1 MAKIALVGSSGGH
14 LAQLLL
20 LEPFWARHDR
30 FWVTF
35 DKPDAVSSL
44 SNERHYWCRY
54 PTNRH
59 VGNLLRNTLQAFSL
73 MRRERPDLVLSTGA
87 GAAIPWFVVAR
98 LHGVPSAFVEVY
110 DRVDSPTVTGRV
122 AHVLAT
128 RFFVQWESQKRFYP
142 RAELVG
148 ELL

>member
-1 MAKIALVGSSGGH
+1 MKIALVGSSGGH

-20 LEPFWARHDR
+20 LEEFWGKHDR

-35 DKPDAVSSL
+35 RKPDAVSAL
-44 SNERHYWCRY
+44 AGERCYWSHF

-59 VGNLLRNTLQAFSL
+59 LPNLLRNLFQAIRI
-73 MRRERPDLVLSTGA
+73 MGTERPDLIVSTGA
-87 GAAIPWFVVAR
+87 GAAIPWFFLAR
-98 LHGVPSAFVEVY
+98 LYGVPSAFIEVY
-110 DRVDSPTVTGRV
+110 DRVDSPTITGRV

-128 RFFVQWESQKRFYP
+128 RFFIQWPSQQRFYP
-142 RAELVG
+142 RGVLVG

>member
-20 LEPFWARHDR
+20 LKDFWGRHDR

-35 DKPDAVSSL
+35 RKPDAVSAL
-44 SNERHYWCRY
+44 ATERAYWCHH

-59 VGNLLRNTLQAFSL
+59 LPNLARNAVLAWRL
-73 MRRERPDLVLSTGA
+73 MRSEKPDLVVSTGA
-87 GAAIPWFVVAR
+87 GAAIPWFVWAR
-98 LHGVPSAFVEVY
+98 LLGVPAVFIEVY
-110 DRVDSPTVTGRV
+110 DRVDSPTLTGRV
-122 AHVLAT
+122 AHRLAT
-128 RFFVQWESQKRFYP
+128 RFFVQWESQLAFYP
-142 RAELVG
+142 RAELIG